1 MNILA
6 FYLPQYHAIPE
17 NDEWWG
23 KDYTEWDS
31 LRRGEMLIEGQYQPR
46 IPLEQ
51 NYYNLLDVDVMKWQA
66 QLAKRAG
73 IYGFCVYHYWFNGKL
88 LLEKPMEN
96 LLAHKE
102 IDFPF
107 CFCWA
112 NEDWS
117 NIWEGNLD
125 TIKILISNRYD
136 DKSDW
141 IKHFDYFL
149 PFFKDDRY
157 IKVDNKPVL
166 AIFNPLLIPRMKEII
181 DCWNQMAI
189 EAGFSGII
197 FMYQNCQTLLSDD
210 KRKYLFDYGME
221 YYPGL
226 AAFAKKEKNDL
237 KRDRVIHNIGTYIR
251 QNTGLQLNRKIKEN
265 ASGNRK
271 IKQIES
277 YDEVWDFILSRDI
290 KEENT
295 IPGAFVD
302 WDNTPRRK
310 YAGKVILGATP
321 EKFKEYLRRQIVRA
335 KEVYHKNLM
344 VIFAWNEW
352 SEGGYLEPDEKYGYA
367 YLDAI
372 HNTLQSLN
380 ELPTGEFSIESNR
393 RN

>member
-31 LRRGEMLIEGQYQPR
+31 LRRGEMLTEGQYQPR
-46 IPLEQ
+46 VPLNH

-117 NIWEGNLD
+117 NIWEGDLN
-125 TIKILISNRYD
+125 TIKILISNKYD

-141 IKHFDYFL
+141 INHFNYLL

-166 AIFNPLLIPRMKEII
+166 VIYNPLLISRMEEII

-189 EAGFSGII
+189 GAGFSGII
-197 FMYQNCQTLLSDD
+197 FMYQNGRTLLSDD

-226 AAFAKKEKNDL
+226 ADYAKKEKNDL
-237 KRDRVIHNIGTYIR
+237 KRDRIIHNIGTYIR
-251 QNTGLQLNRKIKEN
+251 QNIGLQLNRRIKEN
-265 ASGNRK
+265 ASGNNK

-290 KEENT
+290 EEENT

-372 HNTLQSLN
+372 HDTLQSLN
-380 ELPTGEFSIESNR
+380 ELPTGEFSIEASR